1 VKIQINWCFD
11 FRMTYIWSIK
21 KTHSNN
27 INNDKREETTKR
39 WECKKKGTT
48 QWQQTI
54 PRVLN
59 KHIKTLG
66 STSKFVFKS
75 NKSHQDMEG

>member
-1 VKIQINWCFD
+1 
-11 FRMTYIWSIK
+11 MTYIWSIK

-39 WECKKKGTT
+39 WECKKKKGTT

>member
-1 VKIQINWCFD
+1 
-11 FRMTYIWSIK
+11 MTK
-21 KTHSNN
+21 ERKQQKDGNA
-27 INNDKREETTKR
+27 
-39 WECKKKGTT
+39 KKKGTT